1 MPRQLVIS
9 IPKWLYD
16 QIKKYYLDHKEELE
30 QQGIKSINALG
41 TKLLQIDM
49 EVLTGVYE
57 DVREVVRRAF
67 TVNSAGD
74 D

>member
-9 IPKWLYD
+9 VPKWLYD

-30 QQGIKSINALG
+30 LQGIKSINALG

-49 EVLTGVYE
+49 EVLMGVYE

-67 TVNSAGD
+67 TVNSA
-74 D
+74 